1 MTSTESSNITQYVMV
16 RHSACR
22 NSETELRKTLISE
35 RTVVSMSQ
43 PITIKL
49 TSAESETKVS
59 ILSNFVHF
67 QEANKESLWC
77 VRLPYGTGLG
87 PHR

>member
-1 MTSTESSNITQYVMV
+1 
-16 RHSACR
+16 
-22 NSETELRKTLISE
+22 
-35 RTVVSMSQ
+35 MSQ

-67 QEANKESLWC
+67 QEVNKESLWC